1 MNLLLTGLFQRLLLA
16 ALALMILWGMYF
28 WAVAE

>member
-1 MNLLLTGLFQRLLLA
+1 MNLLLTGLIQRLLLA
-16 ALALMILWGMYF
+16 ACALMFLWGVYF